1 MPVPPPPPPPPP
13 MPGFGFGGGPPPPPP
28 GGAPMPKPTATPNRN
43 AVLSDISSGGFKLKK
58 AVTNDRS
65 APIVEKKAS
74 GPTSSGLAR
83 PPTLAAP
90 PIPGPAAAAASAAA
104 SRLRS
109 NSTSTV
115 DASTGSAMATA
126 TQLGGL
132 FAGGMPKLR
141 KTKGAVETGADR
153 DSSYMANSSAP
164 ALQPGRPPQIPGRP
178 SMPGAFPTTAPIIPT
193 GRKTS
198 PHPHERPASAT
209 IPPPRRRLSL
219 HGLWDTNRQ
228 SPTAAP
234 HAPRG
239 APPPPPGARPPPPP
253 VTNRAPPIP
262 PPSRGTPPPPPPP
275 PPLSAPPPHA
285 HGLNGLGKANSIAS
299 AVARKVSGA
308 VHLPSAA
315 TPPSIPPPPPP
326 ASAPVPPVSAPPPPP
341 PPPTGRGLSP
351 SALPSARSP
360 DPNSFTLVN
369 NGTKRGERIVIDD
382 KRWKWKLESDL
393 PKPQEFKGL
402 RKVYRSGRGSSV
414 PLDLS
419 AYE

>member
-28 GGAPMPKPTATPNRN
+28 GGAPMPKPAVMPNQS
-43 AVLSDISSGGFKLKK
+43 AVLSDISSGGFRLKK
-58 AVTNDRS
+58 TVTNDRS

-74 GPTSSGLAR
+74 GPASSGLAR
-83 PPTLAAP
+83 PPTLATP
-90 PIPGPAAAAASAAA
+90 PISGPAAAVASAAA
-104 SRLRS
+104 SRLRR
-109 NSTSTV
+109 NSSSTV

-126 TQLGGL
+126 PQLGGL

-141 KTKGAVETGADR
+141 KAKGAVETGADR
-153 DSSYMANSSAP
+153 DSSYMTNSSAP
-164 ALQPGRPPQIPGRP
+164 AIPPGRPPQIPGRP
-178 SMPGAFPTTAPIIPT
+178 SIPSAPPSAPNIPT
-193 GRKTS
+193 G
-198 PHPHERPASAT
+198 
-209 IPPPRRRLSL
+209 
-219 HGLWDTNRQ
+219 
-228 SPTAAP
+228 P

-239 APPPPPGARPPPPP
+239 APPPPPPPPGARPQPLP

-275 PPLSAPPPHA
+275 PSLSAPPPLHA
-285 HGLNGLGKANSIAS
+285 HGLNGPGKANSIAA
-299 AVARKVSGA
+299 AVARKVSGTVYLSPA
-308 VHLPSAA
+308 T

-326 ASAPVPPVSAPPPPP
+326 ASAPIPPVSAPPPPP
-341 PPPTGRGLSP
+341 PPPPTGRGLPPPAPP
-351 SALPSARSP
+351 SVRSP
-360 DPNSFTLVN
+360 NPNSFTLVN
-369 NGTKRGERIVIDD
+369 NGTKRGERIIIDD
-382 KRWKWKLESDL
+382 KRWKWKPESDL